1 MEILFIKKILNI
13 FLISMSISMSASD
26 QEMSASD
33 QEIAREY
40 LNKLYSAT
48 SNKHIL
54 EESSA
59 DIPEQP
65 SSDISEE
72 QPTDIPEE
80 PRANKPESSV
90 VNKNYFTAPIQN
102 PIEGANIMDDPWLL
116 GEIPFKPNNS
126 PNIPLP
132 EHSMLRFM
140 TGANPKDPDAAFW
153 RACCCCW

>member
-1 MEILFIKKILNI
+1 MKILFIKKILNI
-13 FLISMSISMSASD
+13 FLISMSISISASD

-33 QEIAREY
+33 KEIAREY

-48 SNKHIL
+48 SNEHIL

-80 PRANKPESSV
+80 PRANKPKSSV
-90 VNKNYFTAPIQN
+90 VKNNFTAPIQN

-116 GEIPFKPNNS
+116 GKIPFKPNNS

-132 EHSMLRFM
+132 EDSMLRFM
-140 TGANPKDPDAAFW
+140 TRANPKDPDCCFW

>member
-1 MEILFIKKILNI
+1 MKKNFYYLMNI
-13 FLISMSISMSASD
+13 FLISMSISMSASHK
-26 QEMSASD
+26 EMSASHK
-33 QEIAREY
+33 EIAREY
-40 LNKLYSAT
+40 LNTLYLNIHDLTT
-48 SNKHIL
+48 SNEH
-54 EESSA
+54 
-59 DIPEQP
+59 IPEQP

-72 QPTDIPEE
+72 QPTDIPKE

-132 EHSMLRFM
+132 EDSMLRFM
-140 TGANPKDPDAAFW
+140 TRANPKDPDCCFW

>member
-13 FLISMSISMSASD
+13 FLISMSISISASD

-33 QEIAREY
+33 KEIAREY

-48 SNKHIL
+48 SNEHIL

-90 VNKNYFTAPIQN
+90 VNKNYFKVTFSTKY
-102 PIEGANIMDDPWLL
+102 DCD
-116 GEIPFKPNNS
+116 
-126 PNIPLP
+126 
-132 EHSMLRFM
+132 
-140 TGANPKDPDAAFW
+140 
-153 RACCCCW
+153 